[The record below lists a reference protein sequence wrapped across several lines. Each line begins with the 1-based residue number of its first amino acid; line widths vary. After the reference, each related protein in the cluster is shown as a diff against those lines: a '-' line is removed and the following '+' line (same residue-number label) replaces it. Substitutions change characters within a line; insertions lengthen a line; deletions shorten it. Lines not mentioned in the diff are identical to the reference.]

1 MVRGEQERTRAR
13 AGPESR
19 GGVRAR
25 ERKRVVGRLGQQR
38 VPGCLCRA
46 RSVRA
51 AVSRLRGFRGVV
63 EEWGEVMVE
72 AECACVCARVH
83 AR

>member
-51 AVSRLRGFRGVV
+51 AVSCLRGVREVV
-63 EEWGEVMVE
+63 EK
-72 AECACVCARVH
+72 
-83 AR
+83 

>member
-1 MVRGEQERTRAR
+1 MRGEQERTRAR

-38 VPGCLCRA
+38 ALGCLCRA
-46 RSVRA
+46 RCVRA
-51 AVSRLRGFRGVV
+51 AVSYLRGVMEVV
-63 EEWGEVMVE
+63 EEGGDVLLGVG
-72 AECACVCARVH
+72 RVGIQVQ
-83 AR
+83 A